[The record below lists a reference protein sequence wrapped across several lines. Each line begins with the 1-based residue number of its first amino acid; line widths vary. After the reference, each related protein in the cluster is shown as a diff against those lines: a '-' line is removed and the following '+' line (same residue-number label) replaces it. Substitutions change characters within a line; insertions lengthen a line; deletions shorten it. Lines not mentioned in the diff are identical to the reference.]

1 LKIQEDIQ
9 QISNEISKYLGQS
22 LQVELNINKIQF
34 PQFDFK
40 GIDANVKHQ
49 QQVIQRT
56 KTETK
61 SNCCDEKYE
70 ETVTYDDKQN
80 FYDIDLRQTVNQIKQ
95 KIDEQVSRNQ
105 HLLERVIEDQISKDF
120 RNAEHQIN
128 NYIKRFQNEFD
139 CLLIERETK
148 QTEADKIRVTLN
160 LQKEILSK
168 YLYELNDICTSL
180 NQWKPN

>member
-1 LKIQEDIQ
+1 MPSGRVKFYPRLPF
-9 QISNEISKYLGQS
+9 G
-22 LQVELNINKIQF
+22 LNRK
-34 PQFDFK
+34 
-40 GIDANVKHQ
+40 
-49 QQVIQRT
+49 
-56 KTETK
+56 K
-61 SNCCDEKYE
+61 SRCCDSDQVYQVDVPYE
-70 ETVTYDDKQN
+70 DKLD
-80 FYDIDLRQTVNQIKQ
+80 FYEIDLRQTVNQIKQ

-105 HLLERVIEDQISKDF
+105 HLLERVIEHQISEDF

-160 LQKEILSK
+160 LQKDILSK